1 MGLFERDYI
10 MRQIE
15 DFARMLAKLFLHK
28 DTIWY
33 EPPAESRYSQTD
45 FLHRQLCELV
55 GEGKLNQAENLL
67 FEKLDPQDTG
77 FLELAIDF
85 YMRLDQLDDQYLEE
99 HDFSREEIYQGL
111 QDAARVYGVELPR
124 N

>member
-28 DTIWY
+28 
-33 EPPAESRYSQTD
+33 D

-85 YMRLDQLDDQYLEE
+85 YMRLDQLDDKYLEE
-99 HDFSREEIYQGL
+99 HDFSQEEIYQGL
-111 QDAARVYGVELPR
+111 QDAARVYGVELPQ